1 MTKLTTVVWDWNGTL
16 LDDVQVSYRTVN
28 RVLAQNGYAPIPDL
42 ETYRAKFCFPIIQYY
57 RNVGFDFERT
67 PFETVAQEYMDL
79 YHPAAEGCALQEGA
93 EAALGALREAGLR
106 QVLLSASLQAHLEL
120 QVARTPIRPYF
131 DRLLGIGDIY
141 AASKQE
147 LARAFLRE
155 AGLDPASVL
164 FVGDSAHDFEVAQG
178 CGCPCVLFS
187 GGHQPHAVLAATG
200 SPVIAALSE
209 LPPLLS
215 SSFLKASSL

>member
-106 QVLLSASLQAHLEL
+106 QVLLSASLQAHL
-120 QVARTPIRPYF
+120 
-131 DRLLGIGDIY
+131 
-141 AASKQE
+141 
-147 LARAFLRE
+147 
-155 AGLDPASVL
+155 
-164 FVGDSAHDFEVAQG
+164 
-178 CGCPCVLFS
+178 
-187 GGHQPHAVLAATG
+187 
-200 SPVIAALSE
+200 
-209 LPPLLS
+209 
-215 SSFLKASSL
+215 